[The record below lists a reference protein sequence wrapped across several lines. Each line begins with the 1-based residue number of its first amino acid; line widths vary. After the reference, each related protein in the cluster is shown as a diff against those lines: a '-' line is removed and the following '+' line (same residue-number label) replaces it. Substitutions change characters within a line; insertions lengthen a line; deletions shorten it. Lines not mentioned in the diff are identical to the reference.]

1 MRIPYKNN
9 DAGCGTVLAII
20 LVAIGLL
27 FFVNWI
33 GCFFGV
39 LLQQLSFLFLLL
51 AIGSSGVY
59 LFSAIFFLLV
69 RELVQV
75 AKIKLYGLAAPKF
88 FTSQLGSALLI
99 VFEREILLK
108 YYLNTNYTN

>member
-39 LLQQLSFLFLLL
+39 LLQ
-51 AIGSSGVY
+51 
-59 LFSAIFFLLV
+59 
-69 RELVQV
+69 
-75 AKIKLYGLAAPKF
+75 
-88 FTSQLGSALLI
+88 
-99 VFEREILLK
+99 
-108 YYLNTNYTN
+108 